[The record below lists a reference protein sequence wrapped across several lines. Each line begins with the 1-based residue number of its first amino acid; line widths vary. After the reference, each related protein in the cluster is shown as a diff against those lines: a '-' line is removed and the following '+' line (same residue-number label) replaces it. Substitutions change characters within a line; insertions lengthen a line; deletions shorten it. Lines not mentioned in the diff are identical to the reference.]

1 VRGLGAGLVAVGLVY
16 VAASQAHGD
25 GRTILYVLAAIAA
38 LVAWGSLRES
48 SRWTRGAGGER
59 RVARALRPLERRGWQ
74 IDHDVAKPRGGNV
87 DHVALGPNGL
97 FTIETKLNRFGKR
110 ELTQARGHAVW
121 AARQYHQYAT
131 PVLCVANSRRRPK
144 RYAGVWCM
152 GPRHL
157 RRFLARHRG

>member
-1 VRGLGAGLVAVGLVY
+1 MRCFGAALVAVGLVY
-16 VAASQAHGD
+16 VAATKAHGD
-25 GRTILYVLAAIAA
+25 GRTIFYVLAAVAA

-87 DHVALGPNGL
+87 DHIALGPNGL

-110 ELTQARGHAVW
+110 ELTQARGHAFATMRLGGRYP
-121 AARQYHQYAT
+121 AAGAG
-131 PVLCVANSRRRPK
+131 LCACASS
-144 RYAGVWCM
+144 
-152 GPRHL
+152 
-157 RRFLARHRG
+157 